1 MSILNPDT
9 RKYEEME
16 PEERKYE
23 ARRRITRMV
32 AMRIAIAVVLLWVI
46 FWFDLPGGMIA
57 VLVGVI
63 AMLLLTLA
71 PVITALQTSLRYE
84 DEDDE

>member
-1 MSILNPDT
+1 MSVLKPDPQ
-9 RKYEEME
+9 KYEEME

-32 AMRIAIAVVLLWVI
+32 AIRIAMAVMLLWVI
-46 FWFDLPGGMIA
+46 LRFELPTAMI
-57 VLVGVI
+57 VLLVGVI
-63 AMLLLTLA
+63 VMLLVTLA

-84 DEDDE
+84 DEDE

>member
-1 MSILNPDT
+1 MSVLKPDT
-9 RKYEEME
+9 QKYEEME

-32 AMRIAIAVVLLWVI
+32 AIRIAMAVMLLWVI
-46 FWFDLPGGMIA
+46 LRFELPTAMI
-57 VLVGVI
+57 VLLVGVI
-63 AMLLLTLA
+63 VMLLVTLA

-84 DEDDE
+84 DEDE